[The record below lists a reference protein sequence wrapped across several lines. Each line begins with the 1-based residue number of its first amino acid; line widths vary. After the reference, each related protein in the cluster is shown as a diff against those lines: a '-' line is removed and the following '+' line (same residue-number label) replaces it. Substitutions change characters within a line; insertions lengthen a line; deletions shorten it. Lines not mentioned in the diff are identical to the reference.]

1 MTNSLKDIPI
11 LIKNNKF
18 SEAIE
23 CLNNLSKPE
32 KNNTTYFFLKGISHL
47 YLSEFNDAKK
57 NFSEALKLDDK
68 NPNFY
73 FYNAY
78 TLSRTNEYDESIRN
92 LKNAISLKPDS
103 AEFYNNIARSY
114 LSIGE
119 NEDAITNFLKS
130 IKLNKNLKEAI
141 DGLLSVLSQTEK
153 INISNSNIILAH
165 NELNKIE
172 IKYNNQEF
180 ISDNDIKILLIKTN
194 NILDKY
200 LDKFE
205 FDRVQTYRETQLS
218 PHCNRH
224 LKIFKTKNIIPEYC
238 FGCYK
243 IQVDVKNIIDLIKLY
258 LIFDQ
263 FKFTNNNTRKCM
275 IELRP
280 NVQGNYK
287 GLIFCDSISESEI
300 ILKELSKVLQK
311 NFNKELNC
319 KIKRG
324 CSEYAVKY
332 PDYNRLDSDAMKYNT
347 DWKNIEENFD
357 KMNPDMTYDK
367 KLRPT
372 INGIT
377 LFDALVF
384 RNWLA
389 FARLIGDQNYKII
402 SNKDFYSKFVE
413 EKIQVKK
420 KYS

>member
-224 LKIFKTKNIIPEYC
+224 LKI
-238 FGCYK
+238 
-243 IQVDVKNIIDLIKLY
+243 
-258 LIFDQ
+258 
-263 FKFTNNNTRKCM
+263 
-275 IELRP
+275 
-280 NVQGNYK
+280 
-287 GLIFCDSISESEI
+287 
-300 ILKELSKVLQK
+300 LKPK
-311 NFNKELNC
+311 
-319 KIKRG
+319 
-324 CSEYAVKY
+324 
-332 PDYNRLDSDAMKYNT
+332 
-347 DWKNIEENFD
+347 
-357 KMNPDMTYDK
+357 
-367 KLRPT
+367 
-372 INGIT
+372 T
-377 LFDALVF
+377 LFQSIVLDVT
-384 RNWLA
+384 
-389 FARLIGDQNYKII
+389 
-402 SNKDFYSKFVE
+402 KF
-413 EKIQVKK
+413 KLM
-420 KYS
+420 